1 MFSNLLTFLDIWT
14 TPKLDPTTSNPNTIT
29 VEDARGAAIIYLVIG
44 VVVGPFI
51 HRKLGF
57 APLF

>member
-1 MFSNLLTFLDIWT
+1 MFSNLLMFLDIWT
-14 TPKLDPTTSNPNTIT
+14 TAKDADDGTANTIT
-29 VEDARGAAIIYLVIG
+29 IEEARGVSLVYMVLGI
-44 VVVGPFI
+44 VSGPFV